1 MGNYRETSEELK
13 AAWFAYKETNPDTTL
28 SLVDFVAGF
37 NAARIAQLAFACY
50 KATNPRANLNF
61 DNFEAGFNAARSQ
74 A

>member
-28 SLVDFVAGF
+28 SLVDFAV
-37 NAARIAQLAFACY
+37 
-50 KATNPRANLNF
+50 
-61 DNFEAGFNAARSQ
+61 GFNAARSQ